1 MFGTNELITMKK
13 RIISG
18 ILANALAIVIF
29 IGTDIETV
37 DKAIRTAMIT
47 ASSTGLHVAVSV

>member
-1 MFGTNELITMKK
+1 MKK

-18 ILANALAIVIF
+18 ILANAIAIITF
-29 IGTDIETV
+29 IGTGIETV

-47 ASSTGLHVAVSV
+47 ASSTGLHIAASVLAMLM